1 MGKHLGKLLGKLLH
15 QIALNCATLHFVKFL
30 TNRAHL
36 PYLPTFSA
44 FPRITMVELEGNE
57 YRKRNHGKQ
66 SVLNGLLT
74 YIYAFGET
82 FGYCFRLAML

>member
-30 TNRAHL
+30 TNRAYL

-44 FPRITMVELEGNE
+44 FPRITMVELEGTERRIGNCGVHWVSQL
-57 YRKRNHGKQ
+57 R
-66 SVLNGLLT
+66 LT
-74 YIYAFGET
+74 YI
-82 FGYCFRLAML
+82 